1 MIHTL
6 QRDKVVFKMSKDVE
20 PILRVKSGD
29 SIAIETEDCFCHSV
43 TCNEDELSCVD
54 FKRVNPATGPIYIE
68 DAEPGDTLNIE
79 IENILLDAQGVT
91 SVLPD
96 FGVLGKSIKEFTP
109 KMIRLK
115 DGYAYFN
122 NFKIPVKPMIG
133 VIGVA
138 PENGEIFCGEPGAH
152 GGNLDTLQITNGSIV
167 KLPVFHPGALL
178 SIGDVHASMGEG
190 EVCGTGIETR
200 ASVSIRVEVEKKKI
214 NFPIIESRN
223 DYFVL
228 SSDTDIEQAVIN
240 AVKNAVEFIMEKKN
254 LSFTDAYMLTS
265 IACDL
270 MVSQV
275 VNPKKTAKVKIPK
288 YLLNS
293 N

>member
-1 MIHTL
+1 
-6 QRDKVVFKMSKDVE
+6 
-20 PILRVKSGD
+20 
-29 SIAIETEDCFCHSV
+29 
-43 TCNEDELSCVD
+43 
-54 FKRVNPATGPIYIE
+54 
-68 DAEPGDTLNIE
+68 
-79 IENILLDAQGVT
+79 
-91 SVLPD
+91 
-96 FGVLGKSIKEFTP
+96 
-109 KMIRLK
+109 
-115 DGYAYFN
+115 
-122 NFKIPVKPMIG
+122 
-133 VIGVA
+133 
-138 PENGEIFCGEPGAH
+138 
-152 GGNLDTLQITNGSIV
+152 
-167 KLPVFHPGALL
+167 
-178 SIGDVHASMGEG
+178 MGEG

>member
-6 QRDKVVFKMSKDVE
+6 KRDKVLFKMSKDVQ

-29 SIAIETEDCFCHSV
+29 SIAIETEDCFCHSI
-43 TCNEDELSCVD
+43 TCDENDLNCVD
-54 FKRVNPATGPIYIE
+54 LKKINPATGPIYVE
-68 DAEPGDTLNIE
+68 GAEPGDTLNVE
-79 IENILLDAQGVT
+79 IESILLDAEGVT

-96 FGVLGKSIKEFTP
+96 SGVLGKSVKEFTP
-109 KMIRLK
+109 KMIRLE

-152 GGNLDTLQITNGSIV
+152 GGNLDTLQITSESIV

-200 ASVSIRVEVEKKKI
+200 ASVSIRVDVEKKKI
-214 NFPIIESRN
+214 NFPIIESK
-223 DYFVL
+223 DALFVL
-228 SSDTDIEQAVIN
+228 SSDSDIEQAITN
-240 AVKNAVEFIMEKKN
+240 AVNNAVELIMEVKN
-254 LSFTDAYMLTS
+254 ISFTDAYMLTS

-270 MVSQV
+270 MISQV
-275 VNPKKTAKVKIPK
+275 VNPKKTAKIKIPK
-288 YLLNS
+288 YLLN
-293 N
+293 NI